1 MDPHRAERLA
11 ASLRDELHELIQ
23 FEIGDPR
30 VGPVHITSV
39 ELSPDGRKAVVRL
52 TATGGQSDLDQSV
65 AILSKAR
72 GFLKESLARDL
83 QLARVPEL
91 YFEAAAK
98 AGSDDRV
105 EHLLRR
111 ARRGRLR
118 EEKSPTG

>member
-11 ASLRDELHELIQ
+11 ASLRDELHDLIQ
-23 FEIGDPR
+23 FEVADPR
-30 VGPVHITSV
+30 LGPVHVTSV
-39 ELSPDGRKAVVRL
+39 ELSPDGRKAVVRV
-52 TATGGQSDLDQSV
+52 TAVGGQTDLDQSV
-65 AILSKAR
+65 AVLSRAR

-83 QLARVPEL
+83 QLSRVPEL

-105 EHLLRR
+105 EYLLRR
-111 ARRGRLR
+111 ARRGRPR